1 VRYAFLSVQRR
12 GSTLRLSVALS
23 CFIICTKTDIPARKQ
38 TLLKCPSLVI
48 HRRDLELIL
57 NEVSSVIGDRG
68 ALHACK
74 KL

>member
-1 VRYAFLSVQRR
+1 MHFCLFR
-12 GSTLRLSVALS
+12 GGVPDSRLSVALP

-48 HRRDLELIL
+48 HRRDLELNL
-57 NEVSSVIGDRG
+57 KEVSSVDIGDGG